1 MNSIVLLTV
10 EGEVTERRELT
21 WADLAAIDAT
31 WQLDDVRKIDP
42 KRTGG
47 AVALEGILQLVGL
60 KSSASYLTLHSKA
73 DDFHASIPLASVR
86 NLGYFVYHQQARPL
100 EAAAGGPVRFLIR
113 DFAACH
119 SSEVDECANVKFVDR
134 IELSIEKGFDNRPL
148 DDKSHEEL
156 HQRGDD

>member
-86 NLGYFVYHQQARPL
+86 NLGYFVYHQQA
-100 EAAAGGPVRFLIR
+100 
-113 DFAACH
+113 
-119 SSEVDECANVKFVDR
+119 
-134 IELSIEKGFDNRPL
+134 LSTR
-148 DDKSHEEL
+148 
-156 HQRGDD
+156 